1 MTEPAQ
7 PHAGGR
13 PQVTPLGS
21 DRLGELPP
29 DHCSPVWPKAEPGA
43 LAGIRICDFTG
54 QLAGAGA
61 TKILA
66 ALGAE
71 VIRIE
76 DPVRQGRWDILRGT
90 QPFVDEHRGIEAG
103 GSFNNHNAGK
113 LGITLNL
120 RDDRAKE
127 LLRDLIAVSDSVTEN
142 FAAGVMDRLGF
153 GYEALRRI
161 KPDIV
166 YVSNCGFGA
175 DGPYASFRSWGPI
188 AQAVSGL
195 TFQSGLP
202 DQPPAGW
209 GYSFMDHTGAYYMAI
224 AILMALYHRRRTGE
238 GQWVD
243 LACIEAAG
251 TLHGAASLD
260 FTVNARPARRS
271 GMPNS
276 NRSQSPTMA
285 PHGIFACDGDDEW
298 VAVAVRHDD
307 DWQRFADVVGEPWAG
322 DERWQRLS
330 GRLAHEGELE
340 QLVGDWTGSR
350 SKHTVGRR
358 LVEAGVPAA
367 PVLRP
372 SERIDGDPRTAEW
385 GLWVTVPHSA
395 VGDARVEG
403 LPVRLSETD
412 WAIGRG
418 APCLGEDNRY
428 VFGAVLGRCDD
439 EIAELEAE
447 GVI

>member
-1 MTEPAQ
+1 M
-7 PHAGGR
+7 
-13 PQVTPLGS
+13 
-21 DRLGELPP
+21 
-29 DHCSPVWPKAEPGA
+29 WPKPEPGA

-90 QPFVDEHRGIEAG
+90 QPFVGEHRGIEAG
-103 GSFNNHNAGK
+103 GAFNNHSAGK

-127 LLRDLIAVSDSVTEN
+127 LLAELVAVSDAVTEN

-153 GYEALRRI
+153 GYEALCAI

-166 YVSNCGFGA
+166 YVSNSGFGA
-175 DGPYASFRSWGPI
+175 SGPYASFRSWGPI

-202 DQPPAGW
+202 DLPPAGW

-224 AILMALYHRRRTGE
+224 AIGMALFHRRRTGE

-260 FTVNARPARRS
+260 FTVNGRTARRN

-276 NRSQSPTMA
+276 NRSQSPAMA
-285 PHGIFACDGDDEW
+285 PHGIFACRGDDEW
-298 VAVAVRHDD
+298 VAIAVRSDD
-307 DWQRFADVVGEPWAG
+307 DWQRFAHAVNEPWANEARW
-322 DERWQRLS
+322 ERLA
-330 GRLAHEGELE
+330 GRLADEDELDR
-340 QLVGDWTGSR
+340 LVGEWTA
-350 SKHTVGRR
+350 GRTR
-358 LVEAGVPAA
+358 QGVSQHLIAAEVPAA

-372 SERIDGDPRTAEW
+372 SERIDGDPRTEDW
-385 GLWVTVPHSA
+385 GMWVTVPHRE
-395 VGDARVEG
+395 VGDTRVEG

-412 WAIGRG
+412 WAIGRA

-428 VFGAVLGRCDD
+428 VFGEVLGRSDD
-439 EIAELEAE
+439 EIAALAAD

>member
-1 MTEPAQ
+1 MI
-7 PHAGGR
+7 
-13 PQVTPLGS
+13 
-21 DRLGELPP
+21 DP
-29 DHCSPVWPKAEPGA
+29 DHCPPNWPHPDEPGA
-43 LAGIRICDFTG
+43 LAGTRICDFTG

-76 DPVRQGRWDILRGT
+76 DPVNQGRWDILRGT
-90 QPFVDEHRGIEAG
+90 QPFIGEHRGIEAG
-103 GSFNNHNAGK
+103 GSFNNHNAAK
-113 LGITLNL
+113 LGLTLNL

-127 LLRDLIAVSDSVTEN
+127 LLAELIAVSDAVTEN
-142 FAAGVMDRLGF
+142 FAAGVLERLGF
-153 GYEALRRI
+153 GYEAQRAI

-202 DQPPAGW
+202 DLPPAGW
-209 GYSFMDHTGAYYMAI
+209 GYSFMDHTGAYYMAT
-224 AILMALYHRRRTGE
+224 AILIALYHRRRTGE

-260 FTVNARPARRS
+260 FTVNGRPARRD

-276 NRSQSPTMA
+276 NRSRSPAMA
-285 PHGIFACDGDDEW
+285 PHGVWACRGTDEW
-298 VAVAVRHDD
+298 VAIAVRDDD
-307 DWQRFADVVGEPWAG
+307 DWQRFAAAIDEPWAT
-322 DERWQRLS
+322 DERWDRLA
-330 GRLAHEGELE
+330 GRLAEEDRLESLIGEWAAQRGKAEVAEL
-340 QLVGDWTGSR
+340 LVS
-350 SKHTVGRR
+350 
-358 LVEAGVPAA
+358 AGVPAA

-372 SERIDGDPRTAEW
+372 SERIDGDPRTSDW
-385 GLWVTVPHSA
+385 GMWVTAPHSA
-395 VGDARVEG
+395 IGDTRVEG
-403 LPVRLSETD
+403 LPMRLSESD
-412 WAIGRG
+412 WAIGRA
-418 APCLGEDNRY
+418 APCLGEDNHY
-428 VFGAVLGRCDD
+428 VLGELLGHSAD
-439 EIAELEAE
+439 EIAELAAA